1 MLVIQ
6 KRNDFFEGGRRAA
19 LLLFVALCALLLT
32 AARTPAPTTILIV
45 RHAEKQL
52 NAGDD
57 PHLSDAGIARAQ
69 ALARAVEHANVDVIY
84 VSQFLRT
91 KETAAPLAAKPI
103 PVITLPVGKAEEYP
117 KLIVNDILTRHSG
130 KVVLIVSHSN
140 IVPGIVEE
148 LTHIKVPEIP
158 DSEYSRL
165 YIVTVQP
172 GKAPQIIAAQY
183 GQ

>member
-1 MLVIQ
+1 M
-6 KRNDFFEGGRRAA
+6 KRAW
-19 LLLFVALCALLLT
+19 LLLVLCICFFVS
-32 AARTPAPTTILIV
+32 ARNTAPTTILLV
-45 RHAEKQL
+45 RHAEKQV

-57 PHLSDAGIARAQ
+57 PHLSDAGVARAQ

-84 VSQFLRT
+84 VSQYLRT
-91 KETAAPLAAKPI
+91 KETAAPLAARQI
-103 PVITLPVGKAEEYP
+103 PVIALPVGKAEAYP

-130 KVVLIVSHSN
+130 KTVLVVSHSN

-148 LTHIKVPEIP
+148 LTKIKVPEIS

-172 GKAPQIIAAQY
+172 GKAPQIVAAQY
-183 GQ
+183 GCP